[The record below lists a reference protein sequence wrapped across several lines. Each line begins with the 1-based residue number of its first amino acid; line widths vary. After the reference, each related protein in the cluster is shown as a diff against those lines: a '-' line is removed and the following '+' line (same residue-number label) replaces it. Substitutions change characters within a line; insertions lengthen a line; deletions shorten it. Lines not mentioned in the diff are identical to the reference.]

1 MKFGSKGIE
10 IIETKNGYTV
20 DVSGYIKVGGRYVFK
35 STEQLAMIEFI
46 GELVNGR
53 KIAVTER

>member
-1 MKFGSKGIE
+1 MKKIE
-10 IIETKNGYTV
+10 LAETKNGYTV

-35 STEQLAMIEFI
+35 ATEQIAMLEFI

-53 KIAVTER
+53 KVAVTER